1 MSFWPRYSG
10 TVFSNNLNGLHDRS
24 VYHSRCELYI
34 WSAQLAVF
42 RLEFSG
48 VPTYLSVMDPECHS
62 HRNHLPLSLQSTQY
76 QHALSTT
83 LFHHSK
89 DSLVVSANLRIVTI
103 SCRGSL
109 LCALSFKYEALKHV
123 AGGVGGVFGGF
134 SIRCCC
140 PKTESVYSV
149 STTCTLPLFTAH
161 RN

>member
-10 TVFSNNLNGLHDRS
+10 TVFSNNLNGLHDGS

-42 RLEFSG
+42 RLELSG
-48 VPTYLSVMDPECHS
+48 VPTYLSVIDPECHRTLALS
-62 HRNHLPLSLQSTQY
+62 KSLQSTQY

-89 DSLVVSANLRIVTI
+89 DSLMVSANLRIVTI

-109 LCALSFKYEALKHV
+109 LCLSSMKH
-123 AGGVGGVFGGF
+123 
-134 SIRCCC
+134 
-140 PKTESVYSV
+140 
-149 STTCTLPLFTAH
+149 
-161 RN
+161 